1 MGGKESNAWQKDI
14 GESGTTDHKFRTEG
28 DALKDR
34 QQQQYAEQKA
44 EEREE
49 QEGMIPRRGENP
61 VLSEVRARNAQSAS
75 DREAEQGRDDAK
87 DDASVDEMSEQSFPA
102 SDPPPHP

>member
-28 DALKDR
+28 DELKDR

-44 EEREE
+44 EERTESG
-49 QEGMIPRRGENP
+49 GMIPKRGENP
-61 VLSEVRARNAQSAS
+61 VLAEVRARNAQSAA
-75 DREAEQGRDDAK
+75 DRESEQGR
-87 DDASVDEMSEQSFPA
+87 SEEEVDEVSEQSFPA

>member
-28 DALKDR
+28 DALKDKEH
-34 QQQQYAEQKA
+34 QEYAEQKA

-49 QEGMIPRRGENP
+49 LEGMIPKRGENP
-61 VLSEVRARNAQSAS
+61 VLAEVRARNAQSAA
-75 DREAEQGRDDAK
+75 DRADERAAAELDDSPGEA
-87 DDASVDEMSEQSFPA
+87 
-102 SDPPPHP
+102 

>member
-44 EEREE
+44 EEREAG
-49 QEGMIPRRGENP
+49 EGLIPKRGENP
-61 VLSEVRARNAQSAS
+61 VLAEVRARNAQSAA
-75 DREAEQGRDDAK
+75 DREAEQGKGEDE
-87 DDASVDEMSEQSFPA
+87 VDELSEQSFPA

>member
-28 DALKDR
+28 DALKEKEH
-34 QQQQYAEQKA
+34 QEYAEQKA

-49 QEGMIPRRGENP
+49 LEGMIPKRGENP
-61 VLSEVRARNAQSAS
+61 VLAEVRARNAQSAA
-75 DREAEQGRDDAK
+75 DRADERAAAQPDDSPGGA
-87 DDASVDEMSEQSFPA
+87 
-102 SDPPPHP
+102 

>member
-28 DALKDR
+28 DALKD
-34 QQQQYAEQKA
+34 QQQQEYAESKA
-44 EEREE
+44 GEREE
-49 QEGMIPRRGENP
+49 LIPKRGENP
-61 VLSEVRARNAQSAS
+61 VLSEARARKAQSAA
-75 DREAEQGRDDAK
+75 DRESEQGKSEEELDDL
-87 DDASVDEMSEQSFPA
+87 SEQSFPA

>member
-14 GESGTTDHKFRTEG
+14 GESGTTDHKFRQEG

-34 QQQQYAEQKA
+34 HQQEYAEQKA

-49 QEGMIPRRGENP
+49 QEGKIPQRGENP
-61 VLSEVRARNAQSAS
+61 VLSEVRARNAQSAA
-75 DREAEQGRDDAK
+75 DREDERAAADRDAGDR
-87 DDASVDEMSEQSFPA
+87 PA
-102 SDPPPHP
+102 GEG

>member
-28 DALKDR
+28 DELKDR

-44 EEREE
+44 EERTEG
-49 QEGMIPRRGENP
+49 EGMIPKRGENP

-75 DREAEQGRDDAK
+75 DRQVEQGR
-87 DDASVDEMSEQSFPA
+87 SEEEVDETGEQSFPA